1 MSTERPVDWVTMPDN
16 EDWVMRPAI
25 EGVCKYESLI
35 DGTLGLLDVAR
46 MNDAL
51 DVKWENE
58 RRYRKATDR

>member
-1 MSTERPVDWVTMPDN
+1 MPEN

-35 DGTLGLLDVAR
+35 DGTLSLLDVAR

-58 RRYRKATDR
+58 RRFRKANDK